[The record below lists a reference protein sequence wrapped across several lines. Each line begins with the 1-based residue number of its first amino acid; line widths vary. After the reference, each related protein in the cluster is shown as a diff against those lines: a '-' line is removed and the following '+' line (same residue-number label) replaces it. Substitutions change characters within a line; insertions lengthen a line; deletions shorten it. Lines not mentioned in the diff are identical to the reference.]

1 MQKITLSLLLF
12 LASAA
17 MVYYY
22 VLSALDAVKILKKE
36 NAALEAVV
44 EEMRGLVEKK
54 NELED
59 LYNSIS
65 ENDRR
70 KIDELAPVNP
80 RLAEFLIKIDLLTS
94 RNGIHFSSVNFGDPA
109 GAPENPYL
117 TSALSLGLTGTYEA
131 LKNFLKDTERFVR
144 IIDVDNIG
152 FSSPLQFG
160 DPLSISFTAK
170 TYQSR

>member
-94 RNGIHFSSVNFGDPA
+94 RNGIHFSGRSSREPLFNQ
-109 GAPENPYL
+109 
-117 TSALSLGLTGTYEA
+117 
-131 LKNFLKDTERFVR
+131 RFVPGPYR
-144 IIDVDNIG
+144 N
-152 FSSPLQFG
+152 L
-160 DPLSISFTAK
+160 
-170 TYQSR
+170 